1 MNDTLKIGLC
11 LLGIIVLVCLVH
23 NYNKNSMSHEETF
36 DSNMHDV
43 DYAEAP
49 TENADMHADY
59 KNAVNSVEVTDDENH
74 VEPGSSDNEVYASI
88 NSNENDSSN
97 NQLPA
102 DCYPKDQLSPSDLL
116 PQDPNS
122 TWAQVNPSGQG
133 DLKDQNFL
141 NAGYHVGINTVGQT
155 LRNANMQLRSE
166 PPNPQVKVSPWQQT
180 TIEPDTNRRAMEI
193 GGCE

>member
-1 MNDTLKIGLC
+1 MRKLTD
-11 LLGIIVLVCLVH
+11 
-23 NYNKNSMSHEETF
+23 KNRLSIRFPHVAQEWHEE
-36 DSNMHDV
+36 
-43 DYAEAP
+43 
-49 TENADMHADY
+49 
-59 KNAVNSVEVTDDENH
+59 KNGILRPHEFSY
-74 VEPGSSDNEVYASI
+74 GSTKIVWWQCRKHGDHIWEASI
-88 NSNENDSSN
+88 NTRTSN
-97 NQLPA
+97 NLGCPFCRGKRA
-102 DCYPKDQLSPSDLL
+102 HKDNNLLKSVPEVSYQWHPTKNGKLRPSDLL